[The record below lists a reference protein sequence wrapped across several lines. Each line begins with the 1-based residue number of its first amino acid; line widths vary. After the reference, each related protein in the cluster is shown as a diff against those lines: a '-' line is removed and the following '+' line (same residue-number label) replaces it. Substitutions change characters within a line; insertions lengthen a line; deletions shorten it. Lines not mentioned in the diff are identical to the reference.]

1 MGRDKLRKPKKG
13 KVRSLDRV
21 LAGTSPVSLWHLIV
35 AGGASPVV
43 RHRWVTI
50 GHLANFCLR
59 MASGSRPVRAE
70 SLAGLLEACLRD
82 LPKLES
88 IEDYVPNDPRD
99 VVLARL
105 GDDLVRLFPG
115 AVERPVADL
124 ERALLVAN
132 AVDEILNERR
142 GFGVR
147 DVLDVG
153 LRYADLAIE
162 AISQAW
168 DSDRDDDSGAPR
180 ISHEELTAAVRLVE
194 LGTPEHLTDT
204 PSHRRALDWCTTR
217 AHDLPYRPGDSESAF
232 GRFLRVEPEWAADG
246 PLWLPLAFLP
256 EAISKAVAELA
267 AEVSA
272 ASPDANRRFAQ
283 LAAAEV
289 RRALWRFSSEVLGPD
304 DTSDGPRVWP
314 TNHVQWIAPVGE
326 ERALVVQVLAGL
338 DLSDMEFR
346 DEPAALT
353 VSRAP
358 LVSDGN
364 VIVEMPGCK
373 IGIPEPM
380 EFTPLLVVATAAH
393 VLTPRM
399 PGLPSM
405 SLDDLRW
412 IASSAESNGDLY
424 SFCRDLAR
432 PDLPH
437 MFAWETINIW
447 EWWRANGK
455 SIFRGG
461 RSPSLIVMAAHQ
473 GDAEWSRAAER
484 SDLERAL
491 LALGLAPSREFDA
504 IDAKPFQ
511 PVDLLLWPD
520 GASDGDATTGGA
532 RGVHRRAEPKG
543 WAVHLADVPVA
554 IARTDAS
561 WVGEAWHLL
570 HDFAGGLA
578 FGLAQINSVWLAAHA
593 STRLSAHVVEL
604 VPHEEVRESEY
615 LWVEDVTCN
624 ARGVVTAKLGVAWEA
639 LALAADADTAA
650 LHRRTAEVVG
660 AWLLGAGMGEV
671 SAAAVS
677 TAWELAPPTL
687 VVRLRETPTVRNRLP
702 HPVELDAAQ
711 VSVVDRRVAE
721 RVHRSGIEPGTYR
734 GDEAKALDRDVL
746 APSALEVLTEELSRH
761 DRDDVVLFGMRELE
775 RGVAWRDEVM
785 GDLERASAELSVAWD
800 PDERRRELE
809 NRYLEHRRCNEML
822 VESALRQ
829 RPAGAAR
836 ADEVTW
842 AELLAAASAY
852 LAATLRSEQVHH
864 QVNPTQITVSDSF
877 EIGTARDAGGLAT
890 SYDLDNAAFASA
902 RASGSRQSD
911 SEPDGAANASALT
924 VENDLDR
931 AMRES
936 FGSTASDLKTVLFG
950 LAHWRLAPDDPDIVA
965 ASREEV
971 VDGLMEITTLGD
983 APDGL
988 GRVNGALR
996 MLTTSAADLVDADWR
1011 PWLTRSRRHRLLV
1024 RPIPELS
1031 DGRLVVAPHYCL
1043 ASLGVY
1049 MNYLSQGQLPW
1060 SQPDPPRNVADALAA
1075 IRSARNEALERQVGA
1090 TLREHGWS
1098 TIENVREGK
1107 HARLGVPVLT
1117 TEVDCVAGITGSSI
1131 IWLLEVKDPVEVYGV
1146 PEIRRSL
1153 DAFFRDGRKPCYVT
1167 QLKRKVAELE
1177 PYVNEVA
1184 AKLGLPAPARDAPYR
1199 LSVAFVTRGPV
1210 PAAFVPG
1217 PFQFITVAELPEIL
1231 NGDGSAK
1238 G

>member
-1 MGRDKLRKPKKG
+1 MGREKLRKPKKE
-13 KVRSLDRV
+13 KALALARV
-21 LAGTSPVSLWHLIV
+21 LAGLSPLALWHLTV
-35 AGGASPVV
+35 AGGASPAV
-43 RHRWVTI
+43 RHRWETI
-50 GHLANFCLR
+50 GHLANACLR

-82 LPKLES
+82 LPELES

-99 VVLARL
+99 VVLGRL

-132 AVDEILNERR
+132 AVDEVLNERR

-162 AISQAW
+162 ALSQAW
-168 DSDRDDDSGAPR
+168 DLDRDDDSGALR

-194 LGTPEHLTDT
+194 LGTPGHLTDT
-204 PSHRRALDWCTTR
+204 PSRRRALDWCTTR
-217 AHDLPYRPGDSESAF
+217 AHGLPYHPGDPESAF
-232 GRFLRVEPEWAADG
+232 GRFLRVEPAWAADE

-256 EAISKAVAELA
+256 EAVSKAVAELA
-267 AEVSA
+267 TEASA

-289 RRALWRFSSEVLGPD
+289 RRALWRFSPEVLGPD
-304 DTSDGPRVWP
+304 DASDGPRVWP

-326 ERALVVQVLAGL
+326 ERALVVQVVAGL
-338 DLSDMEFR
+338 DLSDRAFR

-358 LVSDGN
+358 VVSDGN
-364 VIVEMPGCK
+364 VIVEMPGCR
-373 IGIPEPM
+373 IGLPQPI
-380 EFTPLLVVATAAH
+380 EFTPLLVVATASH
-393 VLTPRM
+393 VLAPRM

-405 SLDDLRW
+405 SLDDLKW
-412 IASSAESNGDLY
+412 IASSAESSGDLY
-424 SFCRDLAR
+424 SFCQDLAR

-447 EWWRANGK
+447 EWWCANGK

-473 GDAEWSRAAER
+473 GDAEWSRGAER
-484 SDLERAL
+484 ADLERAL
-491 LALGLAPSREFDA
+491 LALQLPPSREFDA
-504 IDAKPFQ
+504 IDAKPSQ

-520 GASDGDATTGGA
+520 RASDGDARAGGA

-554 IARTDAS
+554 IAHTDPS

-593 STRLSAHVVEL
+593 STHLSAHVVEL
-604 VPHEEVRESEY
+604 VPHKEVHEGEY
-615 LWVEDVTCN
+615 LWVEDVTRN
-624 ARGVVTAKLGVAWEA
+624 AHGVATAKLGVAWEE

-660 AWLLGAGMGEV
+660 AWMVGAGMEDV

-687 VVRLRETPTVRNRLP
+687 VVRLRETPTVRNRLL

-721 RVHRSGIEPGTYR
+721 RVHRSGIGPGIYR

-746 APSALEVLTEELSRH
+746 APSALEVLTEALSRH
-761 DRDDVVLFGMRELE
+761 ARDDVVLFGMRELE

-785 GDLERASAELSVAWD
+785 GDLERASAELSVAWA
-800 PDERRRELE
+800 PEERRRELE
-809 NRYLEHRRCNEML
+809 NRHLEHRRCNEML

-829 RPAGAAR
+829 QPAGAAQV
-836 ADEVTW
+836 DEVSW
-842 AELLAAASAY
+842 AELLAEASAY

-864 QVNPTQITVSDSF
+864 QVNPTRITVSDSF
-877 EIGTARDAGGLAT
+877 EIGTARDDGGLAA
-890 SYDLDNAAFASA
+890 SYDLDNAAFASS
-902 RASGSRQSD
+902 RAAGAQRGD
-911 SEPDGAANASALT
+911 PEPDGAANASAPAG
-924 VENDLDR
+924 EGDLDN

-950 LAHWRLAPDDPDIVA
+950 LAHWQLARDDPDVVA
-965 ASREEV
+965 VSRENV
-971 VDGLMEITTLGD
+971 VRALLEITTLGD
-983 APDGL
+983 SADGHT
-988 GRVNGALR
+988 RVDGALR
-996 MLTTSAADLVDADWR
+996 MLTTRSADLVDADWR

-1060 SQPDPPRNVADALAA
+1060 SQPDPPRRVADALAA
-1075 IRSARNEALERQVGA
+1075 IRSARNEALEREVGA
-1090 TLREHGWS
+1090 ILRERGWS

-1117 TEVDCVAGITGSSI
+1117 TEVDCVAGMRGSSV
-1131 IWLLEVKDPVEVYGV
+1131 IWLLEVKDPTDVYGV

-1167 QLKRKVAELE
+1167 QLKRKAAELA
-1177 PYVNEVA
+1177 PHANEVA
-1184 AKLGLPAPARDAPYR
+1184 AKLGLPAPPAGAPYR

-1217 PFQFITVAELPEIL
+1217 PFPFFTVAQLPEML
-1231 NGDGSAK
+1231 NGGGAAT